1 MQKPDRGARLCFG
14 LTTLL
19 YLILD
24 LAVQLTG
31 YLSFGPIVGLKNF
44 IPATAG
50 LFFGLYAVLGTCVG
64 CVIGALILSTPWQYV
79 AAECLANLIVGVG
92 IWLLWYRLPNAHRP
106 AFKTGRDLLRLLL
119 LVLSLS
125 ACAALAALPLIGT
138 DGAVRVFAAYSSQ
151 SLIVGLVVN
160 ILLSSILCVK
170 PICPPGH
177 AIPYDLSFSLT
188 SSPESL
194 IEVNESV
201 EMAAMRHKVGMK
213 RVFEL
218 ESCLE
223 ELSIRVFK
231 ALPDTEIEGSILFS
245 DTISLRLSYRG
256 GAYNPFHIGPDE
268 DELDILSLKLLRHRA
283 LRAAY
288 YDHTHADRENSIHI
302 VL

>member
-1 MQKPDRGARLCFG
+1 MRKPDRGALLRLG
-14 LTTLL
+14 LTALL
-19 YLILD
+19 YLVLD
-24 LAVQLTG
+24 LAIQMTG
-31 YLSFGPIVGLKNF
+31 YLSFGPVVGLKNF
-44 IPATAG
+44 LPATVG
-50 LFFGLYAVLGTCVG
+50 LFFGPYAVFGTCIG
-64 CVIGALILSTPWQYV
+64 CMIGALLLSTPWQYV
-79 AAECLANLIVGVG
+79 VAECLANLIMGIG
-92 IWLLWYRLPNAHRP
+92 IWLLWYRLPGAHRP

-119 LVLSLS
+119 LVLALS
-125 ACAALAALPLIGT
+125 VGAALVSAPML
-138 DGAVRVFAAYSSQ
+138 GAVGALRLFAAYAFM
-151 SLIVGLVVN
+151 SLIVGLVVD

-170 PICPPGH
+170 PICPPGC

-223 ELSIRVFK
+223 ELSIRVFR
-231 ALPDTEIEGSILFS
+231 ALPDAEIEGSVLFS

-288 YDHTHADRENSIHI
+288 YDHTHVDRVNNIHI